1 MPARKLS
8 LHEGQ
13 IVQIARALSTG
24 AEVLL
29 LDPGDPVGETRWLQ
43 EIANKRGFPHGIV
56 GYADLS
62 QPDVGDLLDRHME
75 YPNFRGMQQSMNYH
89 PDPAKT
95 YLARPEVSRTPEWRR
110 RVRELAKRGLS
121 FDPQLYYPQ
130 MSEFLELAR
139 DFPDVQIILNHTG
152 MQVDGAEHFGAWKKG
167 MHQLAQAPNVAW
179 ISGLGMGDWTWTTF
193 SIRPYVEE
201 AIAAFGVGRSMF
213 ATNFPV
219 DKLFS
224 SFDAILNA
232 FKEIPIAHP
241 HEERLALFHD
251 NAARFYRL

>member
-1 MPARKLS
+1 MVR
-8 LHEGQ
+8 
-13 IVQIARALSTG
+13 IARALSTG

-75 YPNFRGMQQSMNYH
+75 YPNFRGMRQPMNYH

-110 RVRELAKRGLS
+110 GFRELAKRGLS

-152 MQVDGAEHFGAWKKG
+152 MQVD
-167 MHQLAQAPNVAW
+167 AP
-179 ISGLGMGDWTWTTF
+179 
-193 SIRPYVEE
+193 SIEE

-232 FKEIPIAHP
+232 FKEITIAHP

>member
-43 EIANKRGFPHGIV
+43 EIANKRGFPHVIV
-56 GYADLS
+56 GYAALS

-75 YPNFRGMQQSMNYH
+75 YPNFRGMRQPMNYH
-89 PDPAKT
+89 PDPAKA

-110 RVRELAKRGLS
+110 GFRELAKRGLS

-130 MSEFLELAR
+130 MSE
-139 DFPDVQIILNHTG
+139 
-152 MQVDGAEHFGAWKKG
+152 
-167 MHQLAQAPNVAW
+167 
-179 ISGLGMGDWTWTTF
+179 
-193 SIRPYVEE
+193 
-201 AIAAFGVGRSMF
+201 
-213 ATNFPV
+213 
-219 DKLFS
+219 
-224 SFDAILNA
+224 
-232 FKEIPIAHP
+232 
-241 HEERLALFHD
+241 
-251 NAARFYRL
+251 

>member
-13 IVQIARALSTG
+13 IVRIARALSTG

-75 YPNFRGMQQSMNYH
+75 YPNFRGMRQPMNYH

-110 RVRELAKRGLS
+110 GFRELAKRGLS

-152 MQVDGAEHFGAWKKG
+152 MQVDGAEHRGG
-167 MHQLAQAPNVAW
+167 DRSLRRRPLDVRDELPRRQAVLELRRHFERLQGNY
-179 ISGLGMGDWTWTTF
+179 D
-193 SIRPYVEE
+193 R
-201 AIAAFGVGRSMF
+201 
-213 ATNFPV
+213 
-219 DKLFS
+219 
-224 SFDAILNA
+224 
-232 FKEIPIAHP
+232 P